1 MYKLYTDKTEI
12 FECDIKLSG
21 AAIKDSKARL
31 VIESEDLTLLF
42 SGDISESGKCKVP
55 VKKLR
60 NLLDENTKGNIKL
73 EVIAEDTYF
82 VPWESEFLIETSKKV
97 TVEVKSQK
105 TKPVIKESKKMV
117 EVSGIKE
124 ITISERKHVINILKL
139 LLKEKINIKNLSIKK
154 NKLNNIIA
162 EYKKE
167 NPIKETQT
175 NKVVE
180 KVVKVL
186 AKKR

>member
-1 MYKLYTDKTEI
+1 MYKLYADKTEV

-21 AAIKDSKARL
+21 ASIKNSKARL

-42 SGDISESGKCKVP
+42 SGEISESGKCKVP

-60 NLLDENTKGNIKL
+60 NLLDEDTKGSIKL

-82 VPWESEFLIETSKKV
+82 IPWESEFLIETSKKV
-97 TVEVKSQK
+97 TVEVKSQEV
-105 TKPVIKESKKMV
+105 KPVIKESKKMV

-124 ITISERKHVINILKL
+124 ITISERDHVINILKL
-139 LLKEKINIKNLSIKK
+139 LLREKINIKNLSIKR

-162 EYKKE
+162 EYKKG
-167 NPIKETQT
+167 NPIKEKQT
-175 NKVVE
+175 RKVVE

-186 AKKR
+186 AKRK

>member
-21 AAIKDSKARL
+21 ASIKNSKARL

-42 SGDISESGKCKVP
+42 SGEISKSGKCKVP

-60 NLLDENTKGNIKL
+60 NIFEEDTKGKIKL
-73 EVIAEDTYF
+73 EIIAEDTYF
-82 VPWESEFLIETSKKV
+82 VPWESDFEIETSRKV
-97 TVEVKSQK
+97 TVEVKSQNK
-105 TKPVIKESKKMV
+105 KPVMKESKKMV

-124 ITISERKHVINILKL
+124 ITISEKEHVINILKL
-139 LLKEKINIKNLSIKK
+139 LIKEKINIKNLNIRK

-162 EYKKE
+162 EYTKQ
-167 NPIKETQT
+167 NPIKENQT
-175 NKVVE
+175 NKVVD

-186 AKKR
+186 AKRK